1 MSSCNRRKT
10 YHLDASK
17 EGTTL
22 ANLLGEG
29 TSIDAVNRGD
39 VVIREPLGQGLLC
52 GPMGVLPRVRT
63 DDEAGNVDAIRLKV
77 FGQSMVVD
85 DGLVGDTV
93 VADEG
98 VGEDEDLATVGRV
111 RQGLGVADHAG
122 VEHDLTGDGGVGTEG
137 TSLEGGRAIGQVQ
150 VGLGAL
156 LYFPH
161 LFSRID
167 FRYTRKMEISCLF
180 IVISWMGQCI
190 CILSIFMPPNCSLK
204 KICKC
209 NCSTSRAGFSHFSFS
224 TENSPQGRGTWKR
237 RGCCGL
243 PLPSWW

>member
-29 TSIDAVNRGD
+29 TSIDAVNSGD

-52 GPMGVLPRVRT
+52 GPMRVLPRVRT

-122 VEHDLTGDGGVGTEG
+122 VEHHLAGDRGVGPERPG
-137 TSLEGGRAIGQVQ
+137 LEGGGAIGQVQ

-156 LYFPH
+156 WY
-161 LFSRID
+161 LFM
-167 FRYTRKMEISCLF
+167 F
-180 IVISWMGQCI
+180 
-190 CILSIFMPPNCSLK
+190 
-204 KICKC
+204 
-209 NCSTSRAGFSHFSFS
+209 
-224 TENSPQGRGTWKR
+224 
-237 RGCCGL
+237 
-243 PLPSWW
+243 